1 MFIISHAIKHIKR
14 WYKMK
19 VSDVVMVVTIA
30 LMLVFIGAKNTEHKK
45 TTFVNVAASV
55 QNTIDK

>member
-1 MFIISHAIKHIKR
+1 
-14 WYKMK
+14 MK
-19 VSDVVMVVTIA
+19 LSDWVMVVTIV

-55 QNTIDK
+55 QQSLDK